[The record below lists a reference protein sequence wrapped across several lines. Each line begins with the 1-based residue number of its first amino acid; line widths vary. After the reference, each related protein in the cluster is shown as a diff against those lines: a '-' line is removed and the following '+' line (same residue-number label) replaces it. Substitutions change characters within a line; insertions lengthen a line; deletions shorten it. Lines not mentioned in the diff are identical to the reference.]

1 MQKEKDRI
9 GHNMGMKFVVS
20 CDYFN
25 NADKKTHTTDFI
37 VDLIQEKPARLDYDQ
52 ALVTSAA

>member
-37 VDLIQEKPARLDYDQ
+37 VDLMQDNQNSSSEDQ
-52 ALVTSAA
+52 ALITTAA